1 MKPTPTFPL
10 VTRFPP
16 EPNGYLHLGHAKS
29 ILINFGLNQQH
40 SHDGTLR
47 TNVRF
52 DDTNPVK
59 ESEEFAKS
67 IIEDVSWLVGPDYF
81 DGKTTSTSQHF
92 NYLEECAEYLI
103 SQSLAYVDKSDKE
116 TIREMRGTLT
126 KPGVPS
132 PYRDTSPSENLELF
146 KKMKSG
152 SVPTGSMVLRLKIDM
167 NSPNMNLR
175 DPVAYRVLT
184 DTPHQST
191 GVSHNIYPMY
201 DFSHPVVDALEKIS
215 QSLCTLEFEGHRP
228 LYEWVLTKLS
238 PFLPS
243 YPPPTQME
251 FSRLNLKY
259 TVLSKRKLIQL
270 VETKTVAGWDDPRL
284 PTLSG
289 VRRRGFTPSTLH
301 TFCSRIG
308 VSKVDSVID
317 FGDLENVARD
327 DMDKTAPRGF
337 VVTSPLK
344 VTLTGPPP
352 SHTSISIPTHPK
364 DPSFGDR
371 DVPFSS
377 SLYVERSDFF
387 DVAGPEGKDSPLPK
401 GFNRLTTTQSARLR
415 NAYVITVKDVVRDED
430 GNPTE
435 LICEY
440 DPETFGGVTPEG
452 QKRDPSSL
460 HFQFERQG
468 YYALDKESTPDN
480 LVFNRVV
487 TLKDAWSGGKDGKQ
501 GGGGERR
508 RGNNAG
514 ASKGGGE
521 VAPDHARV
529 RITTARVVSAEPH
542 PESDKLLVTK
552 VECGEDETRTI
563 VAGLAAHVS
572 PSSLEGVGVLF
583 CSNLKPARVAGMES
597 NGMLLGV
604 SKEDGSFGGLL
615 SPPDGADPGSHLS
628 FQGVDMEYDE
638 MMKSKGAVKAF
649 ERFIKELK
657 TDVGGVVNFEGK
669 VLELDG

>member
-1 MKPTPTFPL
+1 
-10 VTRFPP
+10 
-16 EPNGYLHLGHAKS
+16 
-29 ILINFGLNQQH
+29 
-40 SHDGTLR
+40 
-47 TNVRF
+47 
-52 DDTNPVK
+52 
-59 ESEEFAKS
+59 
-67 IIEDVSWLVGPDYF
+67 
-81 DGKTTSTSQHF
+81 
-92 NYLEECAEYLI
+92 
-103 SQSLAYVDKSDKE
+103 
-116 TIREMRGTLT
+116 
-126 KPGVPS
+126 
-132 PYRDTSPSENLELF
+132 
-146 KKMKSG
+146 
-152 SVPTGSMVLRLKIDM
+152 
-167 NSPNMNLR
+167 MNLR

-452 QKRDPSSL
+452 QKRVKGIIHWVDAPSATTCTIMQYDRLFKTESPGSATENFLDDVNPDSIKVLSGAVCEPSIQSTCSAHLVASKDPSSL

-669 VLELDG
+669 VLELDGAAIKSNVVNGKVG